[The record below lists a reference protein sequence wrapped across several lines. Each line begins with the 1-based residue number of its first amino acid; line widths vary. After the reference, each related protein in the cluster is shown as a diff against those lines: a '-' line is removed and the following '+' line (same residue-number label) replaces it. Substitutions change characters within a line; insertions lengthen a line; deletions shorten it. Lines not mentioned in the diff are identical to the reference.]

1 MPLDVALPLSVVS
14 LSIIYSLCIQSPSI
28 CVSFLTAVFIRHHN
42 NTGHYSQLQCGRPT
56 LTILIH
62 TVSYTCFPLFPSFLS
77 FYYSFLLICFLP
89 TFPTSFSF
97 SLVTFKFGTLNMFP
111 FRKISTA
118 KTAVLSVFFSVSQ
131 SVNLSIVFV
140 TLCSALTHSP

>member
-14 LSIIYSLCIQSPSI
+14 LSIIYSLCIHSPSI

-62 TVSYTCFPLFPSFLS
+62 TVSYTCFPLFPSFLFTTPS
-77 FYYSFLLICFLP
+77 SSSAFFLPFPLLSLFPSSLLNLEPLICFLSVRYP
-89 TFPTSFSF
+89 LPKPLSLVFSF
-97 SLVTFKFGTLNMFP
+97 Q
-111 FRKISTA
+111 
-118 KTAVLSVFFSVSQ
+118 SVSQ
-131 SVNLSIVFV
+131 STFPSFLSHYV
-140 TLCSALTHSP
+140 PP